1 MSSRSTTGVPPCS
14 AFIALWMFS
23 SMPLAQEAPPAEL
36 QEPTAQDAPFFAE
49 PAETAASSDEATDPS
64 AEPADADHD
73 ESRIP
78 VVAESIP
85 VVELKPAE
93 ADMAMTD
100 PPRATQLEEIVVT
113 ATKRSQSLRDI
124 PASISAF
131 NGQDLESEGKMG
143 LAEYLEE
150 TPGVTLNT
158 LAPGLVRVS
167 IRGISTDAN
176 PLGGIPSPTGI
187 LIGDTA
193 FSDPY
198 VSNVQPDLS
207 AFDLATVEV
216 LKGPQG
222 TLFGGAALAGAI
234 RYVLQDPMMGQW
246 QLRAFSQY
254 LDPEEGGEAFTSGVA
269 VNVPL
274 YEDHLALRVAYV
286 NRNYPGVT
294 DISRNPREEDVDE
307 GSGEQYRGILSWQ
320 PTTSLGF
327 KLTHLQQDYFTANAA
342 TTSDT
347 RERRENDK
355 RVQPQ
360 PVTNEFTMDSLEIG
374 YDFETTKLTST
385 SSYITKD
392 LLIFSDSTAGL
403 YGPPP
408 ENFPSALFAFGT
420 ILDDSNA
427 FAQEIRLQSTD
438 GDGFQWLVGAYYYDF
453 SVKFELI
460 TDLNAHQ
467 TLIGNGSLLDRLLG
481 GLPVNLGNLYDETTL
496 LYALS
501 NTEATESAV
510 FFDLS
515 DTYWDKLELSAGARV
530 YSTEVNGGFIG
541 KGVVARASNNGENIN
556 FAANALKEDGISPKL
571 SATYRFTDDV
581 STYALA
587 SRGFRFG
594 GVQSIP
600 STPNNGVPAVYKS
613 DTLWNYELGLRTNWF
628 DNTLRFD
635 ITAFY
640 IDYTNPQIQ
649 QATDAVLP
657 LNFTSNVGAA
667 VSSGFEASL
676 RWLTPLPGLTMTL
689 NGGLTDSHTIEPF
702 EAADGTLVEAGS
714 QMPGAAESQYSIA
727 LNWLSNPGVVTTG
740 LNLDYSYV
748 GKGYGDITHQHE
760 INDFGTLNGNIV
772 LGSDAWDLRPQLAVG
787 VSNILDVTGV
797 KGGTR
802 ANPIAGA
809 AYDTFLLNTPRT
821 YSVRVSLE
829 F

>member
-1 MSSRSTTGVPPCS
+1 
-14 AFIALWMFS
+14 
-23 SMPLAQEAPPAEL
+23 PLRIEQPPA
-36 QEPTAQDAPFFAE
+36 
-49 PAETAASSDEATDPS
+49 AATEA
-64 AEPADADHD
+64 
-73 ESRIP
+73 
-78 VVAESIP
+78 
-85 VVELKPAE
+85 
-93 ADMAMTD
+93 
-100 PPRATQLEEIVVT
+100 PRATQLEEIVVT

-131 NGQDLESEGKMG
+131 NGQDLENEGKMG
-143 LAEYLEE
+143 LADYLEE

-158 LAPGLVRVS
+158 LSPGLVRVS

-207 AFDLATVEV
+207 AFDLSTVEV

-234 RYVLQDPMMGQW
+234 RYVLQEPMMGQW

-254 LDPEEGGEAFTSGVA
+254 LNPEEGGDAFTSGVA
-269 VNVPL
+269 VNAPL
-274 YEDHLALRVAYV
+274 YEDQLALRAAYV
-286 NRNYPGVT
+286 KRNYPGVT
-294 DISRNPREEDVDE
+294 DISREPRQEDVDE

-320 PTTSLGF
+320 PTTSLGI
-327 KLTHLQQDYFTANAA
+327 KLTHLQQDYSTPNAA
-342 TTSDT
+342 TTADT
-347 RERRENDK
+347 RDRRENDK

-360 PVTNEFTMDSLEIG
+360 PVNNEFTLDSLEIG
-374 YDFETTKLTST
+374 YDFEAMKLTSL
-385 SSYITKD
+385 SSYVTKD
-392 LLIFSDSTAGL
+392 LFIFSDSTAGL

-408 ENFPSALFAFGT
+408 ENFPTALAAFGT
-420 ILDDSNA
+420 IIDDSEA
-427 FAQEIRLQSTD
+427 FAQEVRLQSTD
-438 GDGFQWLVGAYYYDF
+438 GDDFQWLVGAYYYDF
-453 SVKFELI
+453 KVMFELI

-467 TLIGNGSLLDRLLG
+467 ALIGNGSLLDRLLG
-481 GLPVNLGNLYDETTL
+481 GLPVDLGNLYDETTL

-501 NTEATESAV
+501 NTEATETAV

-515 DTYWDKLELSAGARV
+515 DRYWDRLELSAGARL
-530 YSTEVNGGFIG
+530 YTTEVNGGFIG
-541 KGVVARASNNGENIN
+541 KGVVARASNNGQNIN
-556 FAANALKEDGISPKL
+556 FSANALKEDGVSPKL
-571 SATYRFTDDV
+571 SATLHFTPDV
-581 STYALA
+581 SMYALA

-600 STPNNGVPAVYKS
+600 STPGNGVPAVYKS
-613 DTLWNYELGLRTNWF
+613 DTLWNYELGLRTSWL

-640 IDYTNPQIQ
+640 IDYKNPQIQ
-649 QATDAVLP
+649 QATDALLP

-667 VSSGFEASL
+667 VSSGFEAGL
-676 RWLTPLPGLTMTL
+676 RWLTPLPGLVMTI
-689 NGGLTDSHTIEPF
+689 NGGLTDSHTTEDF
-702 EAADGTLVEAGS
+702 VAADGTAVPAGA
-714 QMPGAAESQYSIA
+714 QMPGAAESQYSVA
-727 LNWLSNPGVVTTG
+727 LNYLSNPGILTTG

-760 INDFGTLNGNIV
+760 INDFGTLNGSVV
-772 LGSDAWDLRPQLAVG
+772 LGTDAWDFRPQLALG
-787 VSNILDVTGV
+787 ISNILDETGV

-802 ANPIAGA
+802 ADPIAGA
-809 AYDTFLLNTPRT
+809 AYDTFLLNMPRT
-821 YSVRVSLE
+821 YSVRLSLE

>member
-1 MSSRSTTGVPPCS
+1 MSTRALKDVLPSCAFTAWCLFTGV
-14 AFIALWMFS
+14 AA
-23 SMPLAQEAPPAEL
+23 AQEP
-36 QEPTAQDAPFFAE
+36 QDA
-49 PAETAASSDEATDPS
+49 AT
-64 AEPADADHD
+64 
-73 ESRIP
+73 P

-85 VVELKPAE
+85 VVEIRPAE
-93 ADMAMTD
+93 PDAAVKE

-113 ATKRSQSLRDI
+113 ATKRTQSLRDI

-131 NGQDLESEGKMG
+131 NGQELENEGKMG
-143 LAEYLEE
+143 LADYLEE

-158 LAPGLVRVS
+158 LSPGLVRVS

-207 AFDLATVEV
+207 AFDLATIEV

-234 RYVLQDPMMGQW
+234 RYVLQEPMMGQW

-254 LDPEEGGEAFTSGVA
+254 LDPEEGANALTSGVA

-274 YEDHLALRVAYV
+274 YEDRLALRVAYV
-286 NRNYPGVT
+286 DRNYPGIT

-320 PTTSLGF
+320 ATDNLGF
-327 KLTHLQQDYFTANAA
+327 KLTHLQQDYSTPNAA

-347 RERRENDK
+347 RDRRENNK
-355 RVQPQ
+355 RVQAQ
-360 PVTNEFTMDSLEIG
+360 PVNNEFTMDSLEIG
-374 YDFETTKLTST
+374 YDFDTMKLTSA

-392 LLIFSDSTAGL
+392 LFIFADSTAGL

-408 ENFPSALFAFGT
+408 ENFPMALAAFGT
-420 ILDDSNA
+420 IIDDSSA

-438 GDGFQWLVGAYYYDF
+438 GDDFQWLVGAYYYDF
-453 SVKFELI
+453 SVRFELI

-467 TLIGNGSLLDRLLG
+467 TLIGNGSLLDRLLA
-481 GLPVNLGNLYDETTL
+481 GLPINLGTLYEETSL
-496 LYALS
+496 LYSLA
-501 NTEATESAV
+501 NTDATERAL

-515 DTYWDKLELSAGARV
+515 NTYWDKLEMSAGARL
-530 YSTEVNGGFIG
+530 YKTEVKGGFIG
-541 KGVVARASNNGENIN
+541 KGVVARASNNGQNIN
-556 FAANALKEDGISPKL
+556 FSANALKEDGVSPKL
-571 SATYRFTDDV
+571 SATYRFTPDV
-581 STYALA
+581 SMYALA

-600 STPNNGVPAVYKS
+600 STPGNGVPAIYKS
-613 DTLWNYELGLRTNWF
+613 DTLWNYELGLRTSWF

-640 IDYTNPQIQ
+640 IDYKNPQIQ
-649 QATDAVLP
+649 QATDALLP
-657 LNFTSNVGAA
+657 LNFTSNVGAS
-667 VSSGFEASL
+667 VSSGFEAGL
-676 RWLTPLPGLTMTL
+676 RWLTPLPGLTL
-689 NGGLTDSHTIEPF
+689 RVNGGLTDSHTTESF
-702 EAADGTLVEAGS
+702 EAADGTLVEAGA
-714 QMPGAAESQYSIA
+714 QMPGAAESQYSVA
-727 LNWLSNPGVVTTG
+727 LNYLSNPGIVTIG
-740 LNLDYSYV
+740 VNVDYNYV

-760 INDFGTLNGNIV
+760 INDFGTLNGSIV
-772 LGSDAWDLRPQLAVG
+772 LGADTWDVRPQLAFG
-787 VSNILDVTGV
+787 VANILDVTGV
-797 KGGTR
+797 KGGARTD
-802 ANPIAGA
+802 PIAGA
-809 AYDTFLLNTPRT
+809 AYDTFLLNMPRT
-821 YSVRVSLE
+821 YSVRLSLE

>member
-1 MSSRSTTGVPPCS
+1 MVSSVT
-14 AFIALWMFS
+14 M
-23 SMPLAQEAPPAEL
+23 AQETPPADQ
-36 QEPTAQDAPFFAE
+36 QEPASADAIFFAE
-49 PAETAASSDEATDPS
+49 PIEAPAATDEAASVPTES
-64 AEPADADHD
+64 ASAPAD
-73 ESRIP
+73 ESQMP
-78 VVAESIP
+78 GVAESIP
-85 VVELKPAE
+85 VVELKTVEPDA
-93 ADMAMTD
+93 AIKD

-113 ATKRSQSLRDI
+113 ATKRTQSLRDI

-131 NGQDLESEGKMG
+131 NGQDLENEGKMG
-143 LAEYLEE
+143 LADYLEE
-150 TPGVTLNT
+150 TPGVTINT
-158 LAPGLVRVS
+158 LSPGLLRVS

-207 AFDLATVEV
+207 AFDLASIEV

-234 RYVLQDPMMGQW
+234 RYVLQEPAMGQW

-254 LDPEEGGEAFTSGVA
+254 LDPEEGSDAFTSGVA

-274 YEDHLALRVAYV
+274 YEDQLAVRLTYV
-286 NRNYPGVT
+286 DRNYPGVT
-294 DISRNPREEDVDE
+294 DNSRNSGEKDVDE
-307 GSGEQYRGILSWQ
+307 GSGKQYRGILSWQ
-320 PTTSLGF
+320 PLTNLGIEY
-327 KLTHLQQDYFTANAA
+327 THLQQDYFTANAS

-347 RERRENDK
+347 RDRRENDK

-360 PVTNEFTMDSLEIG
+360 PVDNEFSMDSLEIG
-374 YDFETTKLTST
+374 YDFESVKLTSL
-385 SSYITKD
+385 SSYVTKD
-392 LLIFSDSTAGL
+392 LFVFADSTAGL

-408 ENFPSALFAFGT
+408 ENFPTALAAFST
-420 ILDDSNA
+420 ILDDSKA
-427 FAQEIRLQSTD
+427 FAQEFRLQSTD
-438 GDGFQWLVGAYYYDF
+438 GDDFQWLVGAYYYDF

-460 TDLNAHQ
+460 ADLNAHQ
-467 TLIGNGSLLDRLLG
+467 ELIGNGSLLDQLLAG
-481 GLPVNLGNLYDETTL
+481 VPVNLANLYQETSL
-496 LYALS
+496 LYSLA
-501 NTEATESAV
+501 NTDATEKAL

-515 DTYWDKLELSAGARV
+515 NTFWDKLELSAGARL
-530 YSTEVNGGFIG
+530 YKTEVNGGFIG

-556 FAANALKEDGISPKL
+556 FSANALKEDGVSPKL
-571 SATYRFTDDV
+571 SATFRFTDDV
-581 STYALA
+581 SIYALA

-613 DTLWNYELGLRTNWF
+613 DTLWNYELGLRTSWF
-628 DNTLRFD
+628 ENTLRFD

-657 LNFTSNVGAA
+657 LNFTSNVAA
-667 VSSGFEASL
+667 ATSSGFEAGFL
-676 RWLTPLPGLTMTL
+676 WLTPLPGLTMTV
-689 NGGLTDSHTIEPF
+689 NGGLTDSHITEEF
-702 EAADGTLVEAGS
+702 EAADGTIVQPGA
-714 QMPGAAESQYSIA
+714 QMPGAAESQYSVGF
-727 LNWLSNPGVVTTG
+727 NYLSNPGIVVMG
-740 LNLDYSYV
+740 LNADYSYV

-760 INDFGTLNGNIV
+760 INDFGTLNGGIT
-772 LGSDAWDLRPQLAVG
+772 LGTDAWTVKPQLAFN

-802 ANPIAGA
+802 SNPIAGA
-809 AYDTFLLNTPRT
+809 EYDTFLLNMPRT
-821 YSVRVSLE
+821 YSVRLSLE